1 VGENGFVVTEAGF
14 GADNGVEK
22 FFNIKCRYSN
32 LIPDAAVIVA
42 SIRALKMHG
51 GGPSVTPGKPLAS
64 EYKTENVELVE
75 KGFSNLRKQIT
86 NTLMQG
92 VPVIVAINSFV
103 SDTQIEINIVKKM
116 SIEAGAF
123 DAILCSHWANGGA
136 GAKDLAEAVVRA
148 SETDSNFTFLYDLD
162 LPIVDK
168 IRTIAQKIY
177 GADDIDI
184 APEAME
190 KINLFTNQG
199 FDKLPICVAKTQYS
213 LSHDPKLKGAPTG
226 FVLPI
231 KDIRASV
238 GAGFLFPLC
247 GSIMTIPG
255 LSTRPSFY
263 DIDIDPDTEEIFGL
277 F

>member
-1 VGENGFVVTEAGF
+1 
-14 GADNGVEK
+14 
-22 FFNIKCRYSN
+22 
-32 LIPDAAVIVA
+32 
-42 SIRALKMHG
+42 
-51 GGPSVTPGKPLAS
+51 
-64 EYKTENVELVE
+64 
-75 KGFSNLRKQIT
+75 
-86 NTLMQG
+86 
-92 VPVIVAINSFV
+92 
-103 SDTQIEINIVKKM
+103 
-116 SIEAGAF
+116 
-123 DAILCSHWANGGA
+123 
-136 GAKDLAEAVVRA
+136 LAEAVVRA